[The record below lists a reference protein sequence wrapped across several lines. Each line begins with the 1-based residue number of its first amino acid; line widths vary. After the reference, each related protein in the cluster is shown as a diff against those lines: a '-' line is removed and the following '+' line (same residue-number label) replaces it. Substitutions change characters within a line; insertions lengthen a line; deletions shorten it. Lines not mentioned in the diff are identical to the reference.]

1 MVEKLETLVF
11 RFRGLI
17 LAVFAAFTLYSGF
30 YAFQLKMT
38 AGFEKQLPAGH
49 EYIQTFQEYRDRLF
63 GSNRIIVVLKMRE
76 GQIWNR
82 DFFSTYKD
90 LTDKGEIWI
99 IEIKSGLADFQADDK
114 WPDYLP
120 YCDRFYFAVA
130 PDFPTNVL
138 PENSGLIFADS
149 YGAEIMRDNKQEKLA
164 AARRNLLLRRMAR
177 IGGFRWARL
186 MEKSRKN

>member
-1 MVEKLETLVF
+1 MTLPTQQDGLSDADIGLADG
-11 RFRGLI
+11 RQSPAALAIQRGVTRL
-17 LAVFAAFTLYSGF
+17 LAQFNIAC
-30 YAFQLKMT
+30 
-38 AGFEKQLPAGH
+38 LPEVALPNH
-49 EYIQTFQEYRDRLF
+49 RRADL
-63 GSNRIIVVLKMRE
+63 MA
-76 GQIWNR
+76 
-82 DFFSTYKD
+82 

-138 PENSGLIFADS
+138 PQNSGLIFADS
-149 YGAEIMRDNKQEKLA
+149 YGAEIMRDNKKEKLA
-164 AARRNLLLRRMAR
+164 GARRNLLLRRMAR

-186 MEKSRKN
+186 MEKSGEN

>member
-1 MVEKLETLVF
+1 MTSPTQQDGLSDADIGLADG
-11 RFRGLI
+11 RQSAAALAIQRGVTRL
-17 LAVFAAFTLYSGF
+17 LAQFNIAC
-30 YAFQLKMT
+30 
-38 AGFEKQLPAGH
+38 LP
-49 EYIQTFQEYRDRLF
+49 E
-63 GSNRIIVVLKMRE
+63 VVLPNHRRADLMA
-76 GQIWNR
+76 
-82 DFFSTYKD
+82 

-130 PDFPTNVL
+130 PDFPTDVL

-149 YGAEIMRDNKQEKLA
+149 YGAEIMRENKQDRLA

-186 MEKSRKN
+186 MEKRGKN

>member
-1 MVEKLETLVF
+1 MKITRFPCKLPQIGWAWASLEQAWNDVTNAARRPIRCRYWAGRWTPIPAALAIQ
-11 RFRGLI
+11 RGVTRL
-17 LAVFAAFTLYSGF
+17 LAQFNIAC
-30 YAFQLKMT
+30 
-38 AGFEKQLPAGH
+38 LPEVALPNH
-49 EYIQTFQEYRDRLF
+49 RRADL
-63 GSNRIIVVLKMRE
+63 MA
-76 GQIWNR
+76 
-82 DFFSTYKD
+82 

-130 PDFPTNVL
+130 PDFPTDVL
-138 PENSGLIFADS
+138 PENSGLIFVDS

-177 IGGFRWARL
+177 IGGFAGRD
-186 MEKSRKN
+186 